1 MFRKYTAGLLILAM
15 LLSSFCA
22 IPVFAGEPTLAGSF
36 IPQRAYTNL
45 SPFNQDIY
53 NLNNQN
59 YDGPFILNK
68 PEAFDD
74 SAYIDIFF
82 NDGVP
87 TVKSFDVACNTG
99 LMKDQAIT
107 ELGVVGFD
115 DANGVWK
122 KDEQRLVLDY
132 NVAAGDTTRA
142 VATLETPI
150 TSSKIRVYIRNANVT
165 WGTIR
170 IEELAAYGDISTTG
184 FENLA
189 GKGTVTADF
198 DFVAGSAAQ
207 ITDGI
212 YGTEVRSE
220 FAPTAEKPGIV
231 TFDFGENYYDLTSLE
246 MIGIFAKQAGIKS
259 FDIEYKVKGEWTKY
273 GQTVT
278 IARPHG
284 LGADA
289 LEFDEI
295 PLEVTTNALRLKI
308 TETYT
313 EWGHFRFGEIV
324 LRGTEGKQP
333 DEPSEENVIV
343 TTPKEMAVIQRNGE
357 DKGNIS
363 VTGKVAVDG
372 DIIEA
377 ILYSGEMQIASQ
389 QIQVQSDRT
398 FEGALTA
405 NAGGWYKLVLTLKKD
420 NASIGRKTI
429 SKVGIGDVFIIAGQ
443 SNSANYA
450 QKRMQAEDD
459 RIVAYNP
466 NSDVWG
472 VANDPQ
478 PIIEDGTDQA
488 GMEVR
493 TRGSTWPAMTNELIK
508 HTNVPIGLYSCGR
521 GASTIDMWQ
530 PKYLDDPAESNNPQ
544 SQKMLYRRIRQAIEL
559 LKPTGFKAILWHQGD
574 SEPSNVTAQM
584 YVDSLNNIIEQS
596 RIDAGFE
603 VPWLIAKASW
613 GYTMPDDRVELIGNA
628 QEGMA
633 DKQRKIFKGA
643 DTNQFTQGYRVD
655 DWHFNSAG
663 QINAG
668 RKWAE
673 AILKAF
679 DIPQLSD
686 IEMVPPLDEWDNSVK
701 LDARAYTKM
710 EFFNMDNSD
719 MTRLH
724 DGKYNDPVIF
734 SIPGGR
740 LDENDYI
747 DINFNGVICKVIK
760 FDMAC
765 NKGLQPDQSI
775 SKFKVYAYND
785 QEGTWSDDAE
795 EVTVNWSEI
804 DGDVIKATVSLQK
817 PVTTSRVRL
826 QLTEVKATWETIRVQ
841 EFAPY
846 GLYYSG
852 KVIEDLSKQ
861 AEITSNIPFVHGSIE
876 DISDKQFATEFR
888 SEKKVTP
895 ADPGIITFD
904 FKDSYFNINAAE
916 LVSIFANSA
925 GIKQMDIEYRDG
937 GEWVKLGDTLNFQ
950 RPNGLGSDK
959 FELDRIDI
967 GKVTNGIRFLIK
979 DTYYEWSHFRISE
992 IMLYGKE
999 AEKPKTP
1006 TSIYEEITADQGF
1019 EALFDGN
1026 LKILWTSAEPTVP
1039 TAENPHEI
1047 KASFKRT
1054 YLPKT
1059 ICFHSSTEAKS
1070 NVKSVTLGYYTDGI
1084 FHPFK
1089 ENAELNFV
1097 DSIASVKLDSDI
1109 VVNNLSIRITGA
1121 DSAGYSLTEISILA
1135 LDPYESVNSLI
1146 EKLKETKSHVDYEIA
1161 QASVDKIEDSIA
1173 KEEFQK
1179 ILDDVVSTIL
1189 SEQSL
1194 KASYHPDTG
1203 MLEVTGCLFE
1213 AEGSNI
1219 VLQVQK
1225 DGEILK
1231 TLNGIVGKEGALSMN
1246 EDFSDITQK
1255 GEYLLTATVKG
1266 KQISAAFTIR
1276 EASQGHQFL
1285 TFRIDGR
1292 NGTIQGT
1299 NIKVTLPAGSSKK
1312 GRTPIFTVSENAK
1325 VYWGETEVISGITKI
1340 DFDAVLKVVAENGD
1354 STSYSVSVTV
1364 KSNGGGG
1371 GTGGGSGSGDITT
1384 DVTIPVNPKPENT
1397 DFSDVPQSHWAY
1409 PFVSELKKAG
1419 IVDGVTEQNFEPDS
1433 AVKREE
1439 LVKMLVAMK
1448 GYTGTN
1454 NESSFEDIRGHWSE
1468 KYILTAVQNGLVK
1481 GVSETLFGIGEN
1493 VTREDLAVMI
1503 YRSLSEE
1510 QKNIDLSGVEKFEDD
1525 ALISDYAKTAVYTLR
1540 ALGMISGHENCFRPT
1555 DSATRAEA
1563 AKILCGAR

>member
-122 KDEQRLVLDY
+122 NDEQRLVLDY
-132 NVAAGDTTRA
+132 NVAAGDATRA

-184 FENLA
+184 FEDLA

-198 DFVAGSAAQ
+198 DFKNGAAAQ
-207 ITDGI
+207 ITDGV
-212 YGTEVRSE
+212 YGTEVLSE

-273 GQTVT
+273 GETVT
-278 IARPHG
+278 VERPHG
-284 LGADA
+284 IGTDGI
-289 LEFDEI
+289 EFDEI

-324 LRGTEGKQP
+324 LRGTEGENPNPAPELTGEFIPQRAYTNLSPFNQDIYNLNNQNYDGPFILNKPEAFDDSAYIDIFFNDGVPTVKSFDVACNTGLMKDQAITELGVVGFDDANGVWKNDEQRLVLDYNVAAGDATRAVATLETPITSSKIRVYIRNANVTWGTIRIEELAAYGDISTTGFEDLAGKGTVTADFDFKNGAAAQITDGVYGTEVLSEFAPTAEKPGIVTFDFGENYYDLTSLEMIGIFAKQAGIKSFDIEYKVKGEWTKYGETVTVERP
-333 DEPSEENVIV
+333 HGIGTDGIEFDEIPLEVTTNALRLKIAETYTEWGHFRFGEIVLRGTEGEDPNPPEPEEPSE
-343 TTPKEMAVIQRNGE
+343 
-357 DKGNIS
+357 
-363 VTGKVAVDG
+363 
-372 DIIEA
+372 
-377 ILYSGEMQIASQ
+377 
-389 QIQVQSDRT
+389 
-398 FEGALTA
+398 
-405 NAGGWYKLVLTLKKD
+405 
-420 NASIGRKTI
+420 
-429 SKVGIGDVFIIAGQ
+429 
-443 SNSANYA
+443 
-450 QKRMQAEDD
+450 
-459 RIVAYNP
+459 
-466 NSDVWG
+466 
-472 VANDPQ
+472 
-478 PIIEDGTDQA
+478 
-488 GMEVR
+488 
-493 TRGSTWPAMTNELIK
+493 
-508 HTNVPIGLYSCGR
+508 
-521 GASTIDMWQ
+521 
-530 PKYLDDPAESNNPQ
+530 
-544 SQKMLYRRIRQAIEL
+544 
-559 LKPTGFKAILWHQGD
+559 
-574 SEPSNVTAQM
+574 
-584 YVDSLNNIIEQS
+584 
-596 RIDAGFE
+596 
-603 VPWLIAKASW
+603 
-613 GYTMPDDRVELIGNA
+613 
-628 QEGMA
+628 
-633 DKQRKIFKGA
+633 
-643 DTNQFTQGYRVD
+643 
-655 DWHFNSAG
+655 
-663 QINAG
+663 
-668 RKWAE
+668 
-673 AILKAF
+673 
-679 DIPQLSD
+679 
-686 IEMVPPLDEWDNSVK
+686 K

-710 EFFNMDNSD
+710 SFYSVDNSD
-719 MTRLH
+719 MTRLL
-724 DGKYNDPVIF
+724 DGKYSDPVIF
-734 SIPGGR
+734 NIPGGQ
-740 LDENDYI
+740 LTENDYI
-747 DINFNGVICKVIK
+747 DIIFNGSVCKVLR

-765 NKGLQPDQSI
+765 NKGLQPNQSI

-1026 LKILWTSAEPTVP
+1026 LKILWTSADPTVP

-1059 ICFHSSTEAKS
+1059 ICFHSSAEAKS

-1109 VVNNLSIRITGA
+1109 AVNNLSIRITGA
-1121 DSAGYSLTEISILA
+1121 DSAGYSLTEISVLA

-1146 EKLKETKSHVDYEIA
+1146 EKLKETKSHVDYETA

-1246 EDFSDITQK
+1246 EDFSDITQE
-1255 GEYLLTATVKG
+1255 GEYLLTVTVKG

-1276 EASQGHQFL
+1276 EASQGHQFI
-1285 TFRIDGR
+1285 TFRIDGQ
-1292 NGTIQGT
+1292 NGAIQGT

-1364 KSNGGGG
+1364 KSNGGG
-1371 GTGGGSGSGDITT
+1371 TGGGSGSGDTTT

-1448 GYTGTN
+1448 GYTGTS